1 MKDQVANPAESG
13 ADLQSYLSHGYFAQ
27 LTHAPWKR
35 FVEIGEGTHM
45 VMMEKHRM
53 QLFRELAAFLEESDP
68 LITDWPHPAAQ
79 TVGDRGKSSG
89 Q

>member
-1 MKDQVANPAESG
+1 
-13 ADLQSYLSHGYFAQ
+13 
-27 LTHAPWKR
+27 
-35 FVEIGEGTHM
+35 M